1 MVDSMILIL
10 FFYFFEIFLI
20 YFGSSWWLD
29 FLVGIGARMCVDIFE
44 VITTSIPAQAP
55 WILDFFFPEPLLSS
69 VVDQFHR
76 IRGEVLVFFR
86 YFGQRLIMNLRS
98 SG

>member
-20 YFGSSWWLD
+20 YFGSSWLAAVWLD

-55 WILDFFFPEPLLSS
+55 
-69 VVDQFHR
+69 
-76 IRGEVLVFFR
+76 
-86 YFGQRLIMNLRS
+86 
-98 SG
+98 